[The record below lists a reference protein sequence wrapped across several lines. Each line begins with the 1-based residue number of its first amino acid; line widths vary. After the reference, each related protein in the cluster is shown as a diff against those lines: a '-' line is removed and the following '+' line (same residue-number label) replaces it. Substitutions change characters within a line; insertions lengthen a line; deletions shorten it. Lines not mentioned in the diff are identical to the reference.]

1 MKWTETLQTRQIIA
15 RNPTLGQEVDEVV
28 VLKRESG
35 KCFDEGSTVLYL
47 EGKYND
53 LSQVEVDIGNMRK
66 IKYTNWLESDNTQ
79 EVSRDY

>member
-1 MKWTETLQTRQIIA
+1 MVA
-15 RNPTLGQEVDEVV
+15 
-28 VLKRESG
+28 LKRESG

-47 EGKYND
+47 EGNYND
-53 LSQVEVDIGNMRK
+53 LSQVEVDIGNMSK